1 MNKPYQKPE
10 ILKELA
16 NLSDATVNRSVVE
29 REDLNLYWK
38 SEVFLQVISKPIVYK
53 LLKAFTNNRETT
65 CRVAVLA
72 SDVSQIFLNTGAPDK
87 TLQQFRKQ
95 DCCRKQA
102 WMGINWYRC
111 GTLHSIFTY
120 RPSGVVNFTLER
132 TFLGMRYKIV
142 SVKAC
147 V

>member
-10 ILKELA
+10 ILKESA

-72 SDVSQIFLNTGAPDK
+72 LDVSQIFLNTDAPDK
-87 TLQQFRKQ
+87 TL
-95 DCCRKQA
+95 
-102 WMGINWYRC
+102 
-111 GTLHSIFTY
+111 
-120 RPSGVVNFTLER
+120 
-132 TFLGMRYKIV
+132 
-142 SVKAC
+142 
-147 V
+147 